1 MSEYLL
7 EIWLVSTIVMMGIV
21 ILIVILQLRTLLH
34 QLSKDPN
41 APEDNSSW
49 WSRFTGLKPLEKER
63 EIMMDHTHDG
73 IEELDNPTPP
83 WFMYLFY
90 STIVFGLIYGFY
102 YHVYHDGNIQ
112 VTEYKTDMAAAE
124 KAKEVYMKKFAN
136 SVNENNVTA
145 TTAAKDL
152 TEGSQVYMTNCVAC
166 HGDKGQG
173 GVGPNLTDK
182 FWIHGAGIKDLFRTI
197 TQGVPE
203 KGMIAWN
210 KTLNPLQIQ
219 KVASYILTLQGT
231 NPPMGKE
238 PQGVEIP

>member
-21 ILIVILQLRTLLH
+21 ILIVTLQLRTILH

-63 EIMMDHTHDG
+63 ELMMDHTHDG

-102 YHVYHDGNIQ
+102 YHVYQDGNIQ

-136 SVNENNVTA
+136 SVSENNVSV
-145 TTAAKDL
+145 TTAVKDL

>member
-7 EIWLVSTIVMMGIV
+7 EIWLVSSIVMMGIV
-21 ILIVILQLRTLLH
+21 ILIVTLQLRTILH

-49 WSRFTGLKPLEKER
+49 WSRFSGLKPLEKER
-63 EIMMDHTHDG
+63 ELMMDHTHDG

-102 YHVYHDGNIQ
+102 YHVYQDGNIQ

-136 SVNENNVTA
+136 SVNENNVSV
-145 TTAAKDL
+145 TTAVKDL

-182 FWIHGAGIKDLFRTI
+182 FWIHGSGIKDLFRTI

>member
-1 MSEYLL
+1 
-7 EIWLVSTIVMMGIV
+7 MMGIV
-21 ILIVILQLRTLLH
+21 ILIVTLQLRTLLH

-102 YHVYHDGNIQ
+102 YHVYQDGNIQ

-124 KAKEVYMKKFAN
+124 KAKEVFMKKFVN
-136 SVNENNVTA
+136 SVNENNVSV

-152 TEGSQVYMTNCVAC
+152 TEGSQVYMINCVAC